1 MTSCRSK
8 YTDTARRTR
17 SLRRNATVSVMAGN
31 PPADGAQPLGMKGMI
46 VMVARKEKHEP
57 RAPRIPNFLFQNPAN
72 KRAPNPHSATPKNQV
87 APRTP
92 KTGYIQA
99 IRGPWLSFIKVL
111 MMRFISDSL

>member
-46 VMVARKEKHEP
+46 VMVARKEKQEP
-57 RAPRIPNFLFQNPAN
+57 RAPRMPHVLFQNPAN
-72 KRAPNPHSATPKNQV
+72 KSALNPHSATPNNRV

-92 KTGYIQA
+92 KTGYIQE
-99 IRGPWLSFIKVL
+99 IRGPWLI
-111 MMRFISDSL
+111 

>member
-31 PPADGAQPLGMKGMI
+31 PPADAAQPLGMKGMI
-46 VMVARKEKHEP
+46 VIGDMKEKHEQ
-57 RAPRIPNFLFQNPAN
+57 RAPRMPHFLVQNPAN
-72 KRAPNPHSATPKNQV
+72 KSAPNPHSATPKNQV

-92 KTGYIQA
+92 KTGYIQE
-99 IRGPWLSFIKVL
+99 IRGPWLI
-111 MMRFISDSL
+111 